1 MSGITRFGRKHTR
14 HDIHETNDQL
24 GIQNSFFSL
33 QNKVSNLETHENEMI
48 NKIKKL
54 EIDTNNLHTID
65 MKDVRK
71 DINDLNIQNSRLSN
85 ISDLFIALQ
94 KKVTSLET
102 DKVKMLLD
110 MKKNENAAIDLFTAA
125 DNKIEN
131 TKHELQESILYNTNL
146 LEVQNST
153 ISNITNSLF
162 LVDPKINSLT
172 DTVKKL
178 DEKAD
183 NLYYILDANTKKVE
197 QVIKDFKNK
206 YRS

>member
-14 HDIHETNDQL
+14 QDIHETNDQQ

-54 EIDTNNLHTID
+54 EIETNNLHTID